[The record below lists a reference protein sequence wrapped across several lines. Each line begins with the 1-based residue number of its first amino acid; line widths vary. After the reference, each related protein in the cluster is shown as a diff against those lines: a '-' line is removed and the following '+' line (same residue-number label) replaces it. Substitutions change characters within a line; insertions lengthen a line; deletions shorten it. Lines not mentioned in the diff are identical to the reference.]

1 LPEISFR
8 EAVALTPLMAL
19 MLVIGVYPL
28 WIVQVINAT
37 VGRLF
42 GG

>member
-1 LPEISFR
+1 
-8 EAVALTPLMAL
+8 
-19 MLVIGVYPL
+19 MLVIGIYPL

>member
-1 LPEISFR
+1 
-8 EAVALTPLMAL
+8 
-19 MLVIGVYPL
+19 MLVIGVYPM